1 VREWF
6 ESLQERER
14 LFVAAAAAALA
25 LAVFYL
31 AVWMP
36 LDSGQESAAR
46 GVQTWQDALA
56 DLRAMQG
63 DLQAAGTGTARGA
76 PPDAGQS
83 LVMIADKTLR
93 SRDLYNSLQR
103 SSPTPGNGIRLE
115 FENVAFDELMLWLGD
130 LARDYGLQVQS
141 GSFSATAQ
149 DAAGRV
155 NATLILER

>member
-1 VREWF
+1 MREWF

-14 LFVAAAAAALA
+14 LFVAAAGVALL

-36 LDSGQESAAR
+36 LDSGQQSAAR
-46 GVQTWQDALA
+46 GVETWQNALA
-56 DLRAMQG
+56 ELRAMQG
-63 DLQAAGTGTARGA
+63 DLETAGTARNA

-83 LVMIADKTLR
+83 LVVIVDNTLR

-141 GSFSATAQ
+141 GSFSTTAQ

>member
-1 VREWF
+1 MREWF

-14 LFVAAAAAALA
+14 LFVAAAGVALL

-46 GVQTWQDALA
+46 GVETWQNALA
-56 DLRAMQG
+56 ELRAMQG
-63 DLQAAGTGTARGA
+63 DLETASTARSA

-83 LVMIADKTLR
+83 LVVIVDNTLR

-141 GSFSATAQ
+141 GSFSTTAQ

>member
-1 VREWF
+1 MREWF

-14 LFVAAAAAALA
+14 LFVAAAGVALL

-36 LDSGQESAAR
+36 LDNGQQSAAR
-46 GVQTWQDALA
+46 GVETWQNALA
-56 DLRAMQG
+56 ELRAMQG
-63 DLQAAGTGTARGA
+63 DLKTAGTARSA

-83 LVMIADKTLR
+83 LVVIVDNTLR

-141 GSFSATAQ
+141 GSFSTTAQ

>member
-14 LFVAAAAAALA
+14 LFVAAAGAVLV

-31 AVWMP
+31 GVWMP
-36 LDSGQESAAR
+36 LDRGQESAAR
-46 GVQTWQDALA
+46 GVETWRSALA
-56 DLRAMQG
+56 DLRAMRG
-63 DLQAAGTGTARGA
+63 DLPAAGTASGA
-76 PPDAGQS
+76 PAGLNQS
-83 LVMIADKTLR
+83 LVVIVDNTLR
-93 SRDLYNSLQR
+93 SRNLYSSLQR

-115 FENVAFDELMLWLGD
+115 FESVAFDDLVLWLGD

-141 GSFSATAQ
+141 GSFSASAR

>member
-1 VREWF
+1 MREWF
-6 ESLQERER
+6 EALQERER
-14 LFVAAAAAALA
+14 LFVAAAGVALV

-31 AVWMP
+31 AVWAP
-36 LDSGQESAAR
+36 LDSGQENAAR
-46 GVQTWQDALA
+46 GVATWQDALA

-63 DLQAAGTGTARGA
+63 DLQAAGTARGE
-76 PPDAGQS
+76 PGGLNQS
-83 LVMIADKTLR
+83 LVVIVDNTLR

-115 FENVAFDELMLWLGD
+115 FENVAFDDLVLWLGD

>member
-1 VREWF
+1 MREWF

-14 LFVAAAAAALA
+14 LFVAAAGVVLV

-31 AVWMP
+31 AIWMP
-36 LDSGQESAAR
+36 LDRGQESAAR
-46 GVQTWQDALA
+46 GVQTWQEALA
-56 DLRAMQG
+56 DLRAMRA
-63 DLQAAGTGTARGA
+63 DLPAAGAASGA
-76 PPDAGQS
+76 PAGLNQS
-83 LVMIADKTLR
+83 LVVIVDNTLR
-93 SRDLYNSLQR
+93 SRNLYDSLQR

-115 FENVAFDELMLWLGD
+115 FESVAFDDLVLWLGD

-141 GSFSATAQ
+141 GSFSTSAR